1 MSTFELYSQTIKK
14 VITILTKE
22 DKRGRIVSLVDIA
35 CERESVSLVDIAC
48 ERESVSLV
56 DIASH
61 ITVEGDTKRV
71 IRHFYDISISLL
83 KKSSST

>member
-1 MSTFELYSQTIKK
+1 

-22 DKRGRIVSLVDIA
+22 NKRGRI
-35 CERESVSLVDIAC
+35 VSLVDIAC

-83 KKSSST
+83 KKILQKIDYDISISLKKR

>member
-1 MSTFELYSQTIKK
+1 

-56 DIASH
+56 DIAC
-61 ITVEGDTKRV
+61 
-71 IRHFYDISISLL
+71 RHL
-83 KKSSST
+83 K

>member
-35 CERESVSLVDIAC
+35 CERESVSLVDIA
-48 ERESVSLV
+48 
-56 DIASH
+56 SH
-61 ITVEGDTKRV
+61 ITVEGDTKKV
-71 IRHFYDISISLL
+71 L
-83 KKSSST
+83 

>member
-1 MSTFELYSQTIKK
+1 

-56 DIASH
+56 DIACERESVSLVDIASH
-61 ITVEGDTKRV
+61 ITVEGDTKKV
-71 IRHFYDISISLL
+71 L
-83 KKSSST
+83 